1 MSARGYC
8 HGCRRY
14 VVIDSPPGSHIRS
27 GHDAA
32 CDGSCRL
39 GRCPVPI
46 ECGPVTPD
54 QEDDAQDLLDDFNRC
69 KVHAANVDE
78 DDDYQSVDGCEGCN
92 IAGALADPEGC
103 V

>member
-1 MSARGYC
+1 MSERGYC
-8 HGCRRY
+8 HGCRHE
-14 VVIDSPPGSHIRS
+14 VVIDSPPRHHVRA

-54 QEDDAQDLLDDFNRC
+54 SAMEGSDA
-69 KVHAANVDE
+69 
-78 DDDYQSVDGCEGCN
+78 
-92 IAGALADPEGC
+92 
-103 V
+103 